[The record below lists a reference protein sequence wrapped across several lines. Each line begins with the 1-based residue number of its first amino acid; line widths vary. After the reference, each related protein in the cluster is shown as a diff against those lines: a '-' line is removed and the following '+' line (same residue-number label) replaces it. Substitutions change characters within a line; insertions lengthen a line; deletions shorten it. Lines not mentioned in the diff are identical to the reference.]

1 MTTKAYSP
9 ATHRALKI
17 TTVDGRVDTLE
28 IPRNMTKDGAL
39 AAIEDLLG
47 RLADLNYVEE
57 AQEVR
62 TLLDRILY

>member
-17 TTVDGRVDTLE
+17 TEVNGAVDELE
-28 IPRNMTKDGAL
+28 IPQNMTKDGAL

-57 AQEVR
+57 AWEVR
-62 TLLDRILY
+62 ALLDRILY